1 MNRSLIYITAIFP
14 LLYGCKG
21 NGTEADA
28 YGNFEAVEVI
38 ISSEANGKLMAFQ
51 LEEGDRL
58 SANQVIGYI
67 DTTQLYLTKKQLEA
81 SVEAIKSKTQNVE
94 VQIDV
99 LEKQKDNILRE
110 KKRVENLL
118 ADSAATSKQYDD
130 IVGQLTVVEQQIAAT
145 KSQLNTGNRGILSE
159 VAPLEIKI
167 EQIEDQIS
175 KSVIR
180 NPNSG
185 TVLTKFAYENEIT
198 AFGKPLYKI
207 ADLDN
212 ITIRA
217 YVAGNQLSE
226 LKIGQE
232 VKIKI
237 DQQDGLRELPG
248 QVTWISSTAE
258 FTPKVIQTKEE
269 RVNLVYAF
277 KVLVKN
283 DGSLKIGMPGEVYF
297 GLEGN

>member
-1 MNRSLIYITAIFP
+1 MKRSLIYITAIFP

-38 ISSEANGKLMAFQ
+38 ISSEANGKLMAFH

-58 SANQVIGYI
+58 NANQVIGYI

-81 SVEAIKSKTQNVE
+81 SVEAIKSKIQNVE

-159 VAPLEIKI
+159 VAPLEVKI
-167 EQIEDQIS
+167 EQIENQIS

-207 ADLDN
+207 ADLEN

-248 QVTWISSTAE
+248 QVTWISATAE

>member
-1 MNRSLIYITAIFP
+1 MPLSARVSLRHPVPRRRGEEGVELGGLHAVRRA
-14 LLYGCKG
+14 L
-21 NGTEADA
+21 
-28 YGNFEAVEVI
+28 VEVR
-38 ISSEANGKLMAFQ
+38 SVV
-51 LEEGDRL
+51 EG
-58 SANQVIGYI
+58 
-67 DTTQLYLTKKQLEA
+67 
-81 SVEAIKSKTQNVE
+81 
-94 VQIDV
+94 
-99 LEKQKDNILRE
+99 
-110 KKRVENLL
+110 
-118 ADSAATSKQYDD
+118 
-130 IVGQLTVVEQQIAAT
+130 VEQQIAAT
-145 KSQLNTGNRGILSE
+145 RSQLNTANRGILSE

>member
-1 MNRSLIYITAIFP
+1 MKRSLIYITAIFP

-38 ISSEANGKLMAFQ
+38 ISSEAIGKLMAFH

-58 SANQVIGYI
+58 NANQVIGYI

-81 SVEAIKSKTQNVE
+81 SVEAIKSKIQNVE

-159 VAPLEIKI
+159 VAPLEVKI

-226 LKIGQE
+226 VKIGQE

-248 QVTWISSTAE
+248 QVTWISATAE

>member
-38 ISSEANGKLMAFQ
+38 ISSEASGKLMVFQ

-67 DTTQLYLTKKQLEA
+67 DTTQLYLAKKQLEA
-81 SVEAIKSKTQNVE
+81 SIEAIKSKTQNVE

-159 VAPLEIKI
+159 VSPLEVKI
-167 EQIEDQIS
+167 EQIEDQVR

-207 ADLDN
+207 ADLEN

-232 VKIKI
+232 VIIKI
-237 DQQDGLRELPG
+237 DQSDGSRELPG

-297 GLEGN
+297 GWKGN

>member
-1 MNRSLIYITAIFP
+1 MNRNLIYIIAIFP
-14 LLYGCKG
+14 VLYGCKG
-21 NGTEADA
+21 NGNEADA

-51 LEEGDRL
+51 LEEGDL
-58 SANQVIGYI
+58 LNSNQVVGYI
-67 DTTQLYLTKKQLEA
+67 DTTQLFLSKKQLES
-81 SVEAIKSKTQNVE
+81 SVEAIKSKTQNVQ

-99 LEKQKDNILRE
+99 LAKQKDNLLRE
-110 KKRVENLL
+110 KNRIENLL

-130 IVGQLTVVEQQIAAT
+130 IVGQLDVVTKQIAAT
-145 KSQLNTGNRGILSE
+145 KSQLNTSNRGILSE
-159 VAPLEIKI
+159 VSPLEVKI
-167 EQIEDQIS
+167 EQIEDQIR

-180 NPNSG
+180 NPKSG

-217 YVAGNQLSE
+217 YISGKQLVE

-237 DQQDGLRELPG
+237 DQQDGSKDLTG
-248 QVTWISSTAE
+248 NVIWISSSAE

-297 GLEGN
+297 GMGDN